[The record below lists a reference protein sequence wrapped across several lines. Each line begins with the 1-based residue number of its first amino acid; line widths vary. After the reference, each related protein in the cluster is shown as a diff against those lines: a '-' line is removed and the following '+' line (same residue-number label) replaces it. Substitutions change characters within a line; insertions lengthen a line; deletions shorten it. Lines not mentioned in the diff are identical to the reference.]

1 MDDAKVL
8 IKFQG
13 DTKDFDS
20 KAKKVNV
27 SMGSVAKGVLV
38 ATGVTKALGM
48 AWNMVSNSMDGA
60 IKRVDTMNNFPK
72 VMSNLGIGAKDA
84 QKAIDTLS
92 DKLQGLPTSLDS
104 ATMSVQRLTSKN
116 GDVQRS
122 TKMFLA
128 MNNAILAGGAS
139 SEIQASAVEQLSQA
153 YAKGKPDMMEWRT
166 MLSAMPA
173 QLKQVAVAMGYVD
186 SDALGSALRDG
197 SVSMDEFMSK
207 IIEMNESGIAG
218 FKSFD
223 EQARNATGGI
233 QTSITNMKT
242 AVTRGVAN
250 VINALDQGLKDA
262 GLGGLGQVI
271 SDIGKIMENVLKKI
285 GKGLQLAIP
294 KIISI
299 AKWIKKNKDW
309 ITELGLAVTTFV
321 VAFSAVQK
329 VIAIIKGVK
338 TAFMLLNLVMVAN
351 PIAVIIGLISALVV
365 AFIYCWKHSE
375 KFRNFFI
382 GIWDGI
388 KKAVSTSIKFIV
400 DKFNAIVDFFKNNW
414 KGILLFIV
422 NPFAG
427 AFKLLYDN
435 NEKFRT
441 KINELVTSIK
451 NFFASIPQKV
461 SEVIESIKNF
471 ISNIPY
477 YIGYVIGWVIART
490 IKFFTED
497 IPNAWNAFVGWVS
510 SLPEKISTWLSNLN
524 ESFSKWF
531 QNTKTKAINWAKQTI
546 NNVITWFVTLPN
558 RLMTQIR
565 YINIKFRQWYA
576 TTKANLKAKIQQL
589 VNNIVNWF
597 KNLPSRMVEIGTNI
611 VNGVW
616 RGIQNA
622 KAHFKQ
628 KVHDFFKGI
637 VDGAKKALGIHSPSK
652 EFAIIGK
659 FSVLGYTEQLEKMQ
673 KVVQQK
679 VGETFGLSP
688 QVTNTSALNY
698 SPNVVVNNSIS
709 MKQDPLGQMVSNIK
723 TFSGG
728 AKNDYNYGA
737 SL

>member
-688 QVTNTSALNY
+688 QVTNASALNY